1 MIKTIICDDEPAT
14 RNIISHFL
22 EGENLPLEI
31 AGYAQDGREAVRLI
45 RELDPRLV
53 FLDINMPG
61 LNGFQVIEEIAG
73 TSEAKIIIMT
83 AFASFQNAQQALRLG
98 VCDILPKPIDFE
110 QLRTAITRAVGW
122 NFTSNETVNLMLEYI
137 HAHYREGMGLEDLA
151 RVTYSTEN
159 HLSRLFKKYMDTT
172 ILSYVHE
179 LRIEE
184 ACSLLKSRKCDIQEA
199 AYQVGYGSL
208 NNFYKY
214 FKRYTGQT
222 PAQFLDQSAL

>member
-1 MIKTIICDDEPAT
+1 MIKTVICDDEPAT
-14 RNIISHFL
+14 RNIIGHFL
-22 EGENLPLEI
+22 EGEKLPLEI
-31 AGYAQDGREAVRLI
+31 TGYAKDGREAVKRI
-45 RELDPRLV
+45 RELKPQLV

-73 TSEAKIIIMT
+73 TSGAKIIILT

-98 VCDILPKPIDFE
+98 VSDILPKPIDFE

-137 HAHYREGMGLEDLA
+137 HAHYREGIGLEDLA
-151 RVTYSTEN
+151 QVTYSTEN

-179 LRIEE
+179 LRIQE
-184 ACSLLKSRKCDIQEA
+184 ACRLLKSREYDIQEA

-214 FKRYTGQT
+214 FKRYTGKT
-222 PAQFLDQSAL
+222 PAQFLEQTAL